1 MKVKDKNVEKT
12 LIKVRYELGC
22 ATNSRP
28 DAYTRMKIEKIIN
41 RVSETCVTKQQQK
54 AKIHM
59 IKVREGE
66 KKEEVWLNN
75 IQ

>member
-1 MKVKDKNVEKT
+1 
-12 LIKVRYELGC
+12 
-22 ATNSRP
+22 
-28 DAYTRMKIEKIIN
+28 MKIEKIIN

-66 KKEEVWLNN
+66 KKEEV
-75 IQ
+75 